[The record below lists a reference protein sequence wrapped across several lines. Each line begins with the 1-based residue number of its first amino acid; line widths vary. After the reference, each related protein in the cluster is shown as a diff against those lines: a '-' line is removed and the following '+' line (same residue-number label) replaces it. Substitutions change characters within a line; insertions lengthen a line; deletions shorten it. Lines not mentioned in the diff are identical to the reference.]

1 MSCASPRKKSHDFI
15 DLNIFRPL
23 TVHCSPGTGRT
34 GTIIAC
40 DVVLRM
46 LETPPRQI
54 DIPQI
59 VYHVR
64 RGRANA
70 VRTKEQYE
78 FIYLIA
84 NSYATKLNSAPTET

>member
-1 MSCASPRKKSHDFI
+1 MFHFS
-15 DLNIFRPL
+15 PL

-34 GTIIAC
+34 GTVIAC
-40 DVVLRM
+40 DIILRM

-59 VYHVR
+59 VYCVR

-70 VRTKEQYE
+70 VRTKDQYE
-78 FIYLIA
+78 FIYHIA
-84 NSYATKLNSAPTET
+84 NAYATKLTTAPTET